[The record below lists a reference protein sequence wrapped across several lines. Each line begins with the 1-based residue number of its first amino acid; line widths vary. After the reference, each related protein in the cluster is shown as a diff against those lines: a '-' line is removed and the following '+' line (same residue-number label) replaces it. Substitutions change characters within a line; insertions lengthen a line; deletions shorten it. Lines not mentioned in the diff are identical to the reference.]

1 MNDIIRTQNLCKHY
15 KETIALDNVSLHIPR
30 GAIYGLI
37 GNNGAGKTT
46 LMRILSNL
54 QSPSSGTVVKSE
66 NIKIGAII
74 ETPALYPTLSA
85 KGNLKYQLKICGC
98 PSKEVKSKIAEL
110 LELVHLKDTRKLVM
124 NYSLGMR
131 QRLALAMALVGNPQ
145 FLILDE
151 PLNGLDAAIA
161 FVCIITVSALY
172 TMIVMISHKQLISL
186 GIAVI
191 LTLALLTLGGKSV
204 SSLNQSSTWTDPITH
219 EIVEN
224 PLRIDSFART
234 ANNIHVLVSP
244 FAQAKFHSYLLSES
258 EFGTKEET
266 SLIFKDFPYHIEF
279 CLFNILEFLLFYKV
293 GIRIFRK
300 QDLK

>member
-85 KGNLKYQLKICGC
+85 KGNLKY
-98 PSKEVKSKIAEL
+98 
-110 LELVHLKDTRKLVM
+110 
-124 NYSLGMR
+124 
-131 QRLALAMALVGNPQ
+131 
-145 FLILDE
+145 
-151 PLNGLDAAIA
+151 
-161 FVCIITVSALY
+161 
-172 TMIVMISHKQLISL
+172 
-186 GIAVI
+186 
-191 LTLALLTLGGKSV
+191 
-204 SSLNQSSTWTDPITH
+204 
-219 EIVEN
+219 
-224 PLRIDSFART
+224 
-234 ANNIHVLVSP
+234 NIHVLVSP
-244 FAQAKFHSYLLSES
+244 FAQAEFHSYLLFES

-279 CLFNILEFLLFYKV
+279 CLFNILEILLFYKI